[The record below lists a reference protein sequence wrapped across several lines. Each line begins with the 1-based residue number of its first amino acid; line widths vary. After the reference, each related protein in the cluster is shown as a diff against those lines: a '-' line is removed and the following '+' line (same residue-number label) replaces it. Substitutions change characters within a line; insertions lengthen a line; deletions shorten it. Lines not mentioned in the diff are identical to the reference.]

1 MDSELR
7 TNSEYS
13 SAGEQDSAMFSM
25 LKALMAEQRKA
36 DIDREERKEEAKR
49 LEEDRKEEAKRVED
63 ERLENLRVKRET
75 EAREHVAQLQKEAED
90 RQFQQQVQLLKLQR
104 EMGET
109 AGKAHRE
116 AAAKDRKQDRAL
128 FNIACCGDEDDLED
142 YIMMLERRLETAG
155 VKKDEWVDIVE
166 SKLRGRLAI
175 SWQDAVSTTG
185 GYQEARDKILKSN
198 GYTPRVAADKFF
210 GWEVEQA
217 GGLTVDQL
225 YQMGQQMTRRM
236 LAPGKLS
243 EELEF
248 SLVKGWLG
256 TVIPRQA
263 RAAMDARGSENAAE
277 LIAVLQDYLALGGD
291 GKSATFKKYGAGS
304 DFVKDGN
311 EVVRNRPYQ
320 VTCYKC
326 GKIGHKAAD
335 CWGGGSAVP
344 RSGGA
349 PVAGSAPKIICH
361 TCGIEGHKSPQCP
374 RRGKGSSHSA
384 VAEPKPIQRVK
395 AGQSDKNKI
404 EGRVNG
410 QKTQVVLDT
419 GAGISVVPAD
429 MVASSQFT
437 DESVVVRPFGTT
449 DLVLPMAEI
458 TFNIGGIEW
467 TEVVAVAPVVEGEYR
482 EVLCALDVMS
492 ERGLKLVCMISEV
505 EQKEVNRLMAEYQVK
520 DKEKEEEKKEAEFV
534 VECNRVVVISV
545 VPNGRAESNEPGT
558 MEGQVVLNESLD
570 EVMVDVV
577 LEDDEVLDGLVD
589 LFSEVEV
596 EVVGIETVE
605 VKVESEVEV
614 EVEVVGIET
623 VEVLNDVTEDL
634 EEIENVETKGLGKCY
649 KFKDECLDFEDEWV
663 EDLKDELPGVFAAG
677 LGRIGV
683 YKFEFA
689 WKLVFEFAW
698 KLVFEFAWK
707 LVFMVAWK
715 LVFEV
720 AWKLVFEFARRL
732 MFEFVEMSSLL
743 TSATFASDPS
753 VVVGDDGGLKAFNT
767 LKGMLCVVCTL
778 TIPSAED
785 CFMLSGRKFL
795 DYTVPRFE
803 VVMIYRP
810 GLEDGVVPV
819 DKDVVQLRAAE
830 VSRVGG
836 DVGTRTPQSEE
847 EAVAVCKEAVCK
859 RKCREAVCKEAV
871 CKDCEFCQP

>member
-13 SAGEQDSAMFSM
+13 STGEQDSAMFSM

-109 AGKAHRE
+109 AGKVHRE

-210 GWEVEQA
+210 GWKVEQA

-384 VAEPKPIQRVK
+384 EAEPKPIKRVRR
-395 AGQSDKNKI
+395 GQSDKNKI

-449 DLVLPMAEI
+449 DSVLPMAEI

-520 DKEKEEEKKEAEFV
+520 DKEKEEEKKEVEFV

-558 MEGQVVLNESLD
+558 REGQVVLNESLD

-589 LFSEVEV
+589 LFSEV
-596 EVVGIETVE
+596 
-605 VKVESEVEV
+605 KVESEV

-623 VEVLNDVTEDL
+623 VEVEVEILNDVTEDL
-634 EEIENVETKGLGKCY
+634 EEIKNVETKGLGKCY

-689 WKLVFEFAW
+689 WKLVFEVAWKLVFEFAW
-698 KLVFEFAWK
+698 KLVFMVAWKVVFEFAWK

-720 AWKLVFEFARRL
+720 AWKLVFELARRL

-743 TSATFASDPS
+743 TSATFTSAPS
-753 VVVGDDGGLKAFNT
+753 VVVWDGARLKAFNT
-767 LKGMLCVVCTL
+767 LKGMLCVVCAL
-778 TIPSAED
+778 TIPSSED
-785 CFMLSGRKFL
+785 CFMLPGRKFL
-795 DYTVPRFE
+795 VYNDHQALVSLLKYKRLYKRLQGWDLRLLEFGFE
-803 VVMIYRP
+803 IIYRP
-810 GLEDGVVPV
+810 SLKES
-819 DKDVVQLRAAE
+819 DVSVEECEQLRAAE
-830 VSRVGG
+830 VSKVGG
-836 DVGTRTPQSEE
+836 DVGTRPHRVA
-847 EAVAVCKEAVCK
+847 AVL
-859 RKCREAVCKEAV
+859 
-871 CKDCEFCQP
+871 D

>member
-13 SAGEQDSAMFSM
+13 STGEQDSAMFSM

-75 EAREHVAQLQKEAED
+75 EAREHVARLQKEAED

-109 AGKAHRE
+109 AGKDHRE

-128 FNIACCGDEDDLED
+128 FNIACCGDDDDLEE
-142 YIMMLERRLETAG
+142 YIMMIERRLESAG

-210 GWEVEQA
+210 GWEIEQA

-263 RAAMDARGSENAAE
+263 RAAMDARSSENAAE

-304 DFVKDGN
+304 DSVKDEN

-384 VAEPKPIQRVK
+384 VAEPKPVQRVK
-395 AGQSDKNKI
+395 VGQSDKNKI

-449 DLVLPMAEI
+449 DSVLPMAEI

-482 EVLCALDVMS
+482 EVLCALDVRS

-596 EVVGIETVE
+596 GVEVEVEVGVEVEVE

-649 KFKDECLDFEDEWV
+649 KFKDECWDFDDWV

-677 LGRIGV
+677 LGRVEFGMPINKGQLRAFLGSV
-683 YKFEFA
+683 EFA
-689 WKLVFEFAW
+689 R
-698 KLVFEFAWK
+698 
-707 LVFMVAWK
+707 K

-720 AWKLVFEFARRL
+720 ARKLVFEFARKL
-732 MFEFVEMSSLL
+732 ILVFAEMSSQLTPVTS
-743 TSATFASDPS
+743 TSAPS
-753 VVVGDDGGLKAFNT
+753 VVVWDDARLKAFNA
-767 LKGMLCVVCTL
+767 LKGMLCVVCAL
-778 TIPSAED
+778 TIPSSED
-785 CFMLSGRKFL
+785 CFMLPGRKFL
-795 DYTVPRFE
+795 VYKDHQALVSLLKYKRLYKRLQGWDLRLLEFGFE
-803 VVMIYRP
+803 IIYRP
-810 GLEDGVVPV
+810 SLKES
-819 DKDVVQLRAAE
+819 DVSVEECEQLRAAE
-830 VSRVGG
+830 VSKVGG
-836 DVGTRTPQSEE
+836 DVGTRPHRVA
-847 EAVAVCKEAVCK
+847 AVL
-859 RKCREAVCKEAV
+859 
-871 CKDCEFCQP
+871 D